1 MDYNFQK
8 QIDDLDEKVDRLEN
22 ELRIARRKGETTSLI
37 LRVALF
43 WFTFGSVLAVNSVAS
58 RVPSTRT

>member
-22 ELRIARRKGETTSLI
+22 ELRIARRKGETTSLV
-37 LRVALF
+37 LGVALL